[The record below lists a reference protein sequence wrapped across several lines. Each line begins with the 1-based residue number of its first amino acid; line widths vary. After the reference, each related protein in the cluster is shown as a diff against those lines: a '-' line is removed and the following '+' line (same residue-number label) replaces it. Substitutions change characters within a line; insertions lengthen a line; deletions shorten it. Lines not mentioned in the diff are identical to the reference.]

1 MKKIAVLFCAISI
14 MAVSMFTS
22 CVPQKK
28 ILYLRNEQMLNDSA
42 FMSIVYENERT
53 FDYKVQPGDNLYIR
67 IASLDDKFVT
77 YFNFMNQSGGLMNSG
92 TQFSSGNASIYLNGY
107 TVDENGNIEMPFVGK
122 VHVKDCSISDI
133 QSKIQGIMNEY
144 LKETVVYVKLG
155 VFNLTILGEVARP
168 GQYQIYQSDINIFQA
183 IALAGNATDFANK
196 SNIKIIHQTPEGS
209 QIVRINLNDADVLSS
224 PDFYL
229 KPNDIIYVEPLKT
242 KQFGFTSVP
251 YGTIISAISL
261 LVTCFTFVVVYL
273 K

>member
-1 MKKIAVLFCAISI
+1 MKRIFLLLCAITV
-14 MAVSMFTS
+14 MAIATFTS

-28 ILYLRNEQMLNDSA
+28 ILYLQNATMLNDSV
-42 FMSIVYENERT
+42 FMSIEYENERN
-53 FDYKVQPGDNLYIR
+53 FNYKVQPGDNLFIR
-67 IASLDDKFVT
+67 IASLDEMFSK
-77 YFNFMNQSGGLMNSG
+77 YFNSMNQGGTMGYTSTTN
-92 TQFSSGNASIYLNGY
+92 SSGNPAIYLNGY
-107 TVDENGNIEMPFVGK
+107 TVGADGNIELPFVGK
-122 VHVKDCSISDI
+122 VFVKDLIVDEI
-133 QSKIQGIMNEY
+133 QTKVQEIMNEY

-168 GQYQIYQSDINIFQA
+168 GQYQIYQSDINLFQA

-196 SNIKIIHQTPEGS
+196 SAIKIIHQTTNGS
-209 QIVRINLNDADVLSS
+209 QIVKVNLNDADILSS

-261 LVTCFTFVVVYL
+261 LVTCFTFVIVYL

>member
-1 MKKIAVLFCAISI
+1 MKKITLLFCVISI
-14 MAVSMFTS
+14 MTVSMFTS

-28 ILYLRNEQMLNDSA
+28 ILYLQNETMMNDSS
-42 FMSIVYENERT
+42 FMSIVYDNERV

-67 IASLDDKFVT
+67 IASLDSKFNT
-77 YFNFMNQSGGLMNSG
+77 YFNYTNQLTTTTS
-92 TQFSSGNASIYLNGY
+92 TYSSGNSAIYLNGY
-107 TVDENGNIEMPFVGK
+107 TIGEDGNINMPFAGNIYVKDLTVDEIQEK
-122 VHVKDCSISDI
+122 VQTII
-133 QSKIQGIMNEY
+133 NEY
-144 LKETVVYVKLG
+144 LKETIVYVKLG

-168 GQYQIYQSDINIFQA
+168 GQYQIYQSDINLFQA

-196 SNIKIIHQTPEGS
+196 ANIKIIHQTPKGS
-209 QIVRINLNDADVLSS
+209 QIVRVNLNDADILSS
-224 PDFYL
+224 PDYYL

-261 LVTCFTFVVVYL
+261 LVTCFTFVAVYL

>member
-1 MKKIAVLFCAISI
+1 MKKIVLLFCVISI

-28 ILYLRNEQMLNDSA
+28 ILYLQNEAMMNDSSL
-42 FMSIVYENERT
+42 MSVVYDNERV

-67 IASLDDKFVT
+67 IASLDDKFNTFFNNTNQFSTTTSTT
-77 YFNFMNQSGGLMNSG
+77 Y
-92 TQFSSGNASIYLNGY
+92 SSGNAAIYLNGY
-107 TVDENGNIEMPFVGK
+107 TVGEDGNINLPFAGNIY
-122 VHVKDCSISDI
+122 VKDLTVDEI
-133 QSKIQGIMNEY
+133 QEKVQNIINEY
-144 LKETVVYVKLG
+144 LKETIVYVKLG

-168 GQYQIYQSDINIFQA
+168 GQYQIYQSDINLFQA

-196 SNIKIIHQTPEGS
+196 ANIKIVHQTPKGS
-209 QIVRINLNDADVLSS
+209 QIVRVNLNDADILSS
-224 PDFYL
+224 PDYYL

-261 LVTCFTFVVVYL
+261 LVTCFTFVTVYL

>member
-1 MKKIAVLFCAISI
+1 MRKITLLFCVISI

-28 ILYLRNEQMLNDSA
+28 ILYFQNETMMNDSS
-42 FMSIVYENERT
+42 FMSIVYENERV

-67 IASLDDKFVT
+67 IASLDSKFNT
-77 YFNFMNQSGGLMNSG
+77 YFNPTNQFSYSTG
-92 TQFSSGNASIYLNGY
+92 TTYSSGNAAIYLNGY
-107 TVDENGNIEMPFVGK
+107 TVGEDGNINMPFAGNIYIKDLTIDEIQEK
-122 VHVKDCSISDI
+122 VQNTI
-133 QSKIQGIMNEY
+133 NEY
-144 LKETVVYVKLG
+144 LKETIVYVKLG
-155 VFNLTILGEVARP
+155 VFNLTILGEVVRP

-196 SNIKIIHQTPEGS
+196 ANVKIVHQTPQGS
-209 QIVRINLNDADVLSS
+209 QIVRVNLNDANILSS
-224 PDFYL
+224 PEYYL
-229 KPNDIIYVEPLKT
+229 KPNDIIYIEPLKT

-261 LVTCFTFVVVYL
+261 LVTCFTFVIAYL

>member
-1 MKKIAVLFCAISI
+1 MRKITLLFCVISI

-28 ILYLRNEQMLNDSA
+28 ILYFQNETMMNDSS
-42 FMSIVYENERT
+42 FMSIVYENERV

-67 IASLDDKFVT
+67 IASLDSKFNT
-77 YFNFMNQSGGLMNSG
+77 YFNPTNQSTYSTG
-92 TQFSSGNASIYLNGY
+92 TTYSSGNAAIYLNGY
-107 TVDENGNIEMPFVGK
+107 TVGEDGNINMPFAGNIYIKDLTIDEIQEK
-122 VHVKDCSISDI
+122 VQNTI
-133 QSKIQGIMNEY
+133 NEY
-144 LKETVVYVKLG
+144 LKETIVYVKLG
-155 VFNLTILGEVARP
+155 VFNLTILGEVVRP

-196 SNIKIIHQTPEGS
+196 ANVKIVHQTPQGS
-209 QIVRINLNDADVLSS
+209 QIVRVNLNDANILSS
-224 PDFYL
+224 PEYYL
-229 KPNDIIYVEPLKT
+229 KPNDIIYIEPLKT

-261 LVTCFTFVVVYL
+261 LVTCFTFVIAYL

>member
-1 MKKIAVLFCAISI
+1 
-14 MAVSMFTS
+14 MFTS

-28 ILYLRNEQMLNDSA
+28 ILYLQNEAMMNDSSL
-42 FMSIVYENERT
+42 MSVVYDNERV

-67 IASLDDKFVT
+67 IASLDDKFNTFFNNTNQFSTTTSTT
-77 YFNFMNQSGGLMNSG
+77 Y
-92 TQFSSGNASIYLNGY
+92 SSGNAAIYLNCYTVEDDGNINMPFAGNIY
-107 TVDENGNIEMPFVGK
+107 VKDLTVDEIQEK
-122 VHVKDCSISDI
+122 VQDI
-133 QSKIQGIMNEY
+133 INEY
-144 LKETVVYVKLG
+144 LKETIVYVKLG

-168 GQYQIYQSDINIFQA
+168 GQYQIYQSDINLFQA

-196 SNIKIIHQTPEGS
+196 ANIKIVHQTPKGS
-209 QIVRINLNDADVLSS
+209 QIVRVNLNDADILSS
-224 PDFYL
+224 PDYYL

-261 LVTCFTFVVVYL
+261 LVTCFTFVTVYL

>member
-1 MKKIAVLFCAISI
+1 MKKIALLFCVISM

-22 CVPQKK
+22 CVSQKK
-28 ILYLRNEQMLNDSA
+28 ILYLQNEQMLNDSS
-42 FMSIVYENERT
+42 FMSIEYENERT
-53 FDYKVQPGDNLYIR
+53 FNYKVQPGDNLYIR
-67 IASLDDKFVT
+67 IASLDESFNA
-77 YFNFMNQSGGLMNSG
+77 YFNSTNQFNATSSSSN
-92 TQFSSGNASIYLNGY
+92 SSGNASIYLNGY
-107 TVDENGNIEMPFVGK
+107 TVEENGNINMPFIGNIYVKNLTINEIQEK
-122 VHVKDCSISDI
+122 VQVLI
-133 QSKIQGIMNEY
+133 NEY
-144 LKETVVYVKLG
+144 LKETIVYVKLG

-196 SNIKIIHQTPEGS
+196 SNIKIIHQTPKGS
-209 QIVRINLNDADVLSS
+209 QIVKVNINDADILSS
-224 PDFYL
+224 PDYYL

-261 LVTCFTFVVVYL
+261 LVTCFTFVAVYL